1 MLNTKLTF
9 STPVQI
15 SSSTACKVHE
25 HEVFKGS
32 SRASDRDG
40 RCCFFLFLP
49 QSQGVGKGSVEN
61 REQTIEALQQ
71 FAVTFLSELS
81 SILSLE
87 RHALQPGTQI
97 SLLAV
102 PMHHM

>member
-25 HEVFKGS
+25 HKVFKGS

-40 RCCFFLFLP
+40 RFFFFCFYP
-49 QSQGVGKGSVEN
+49 KG
-61 REQTIEALQQ
+61 RGWGRDLLKIESKQ
-71 FAVTFLSELS
+71 
-81 SILSLE
+81 
-87 RHALQPGTQI
+87 
-97 SLLAV
+97 
-102 PMHHM
+102 